1 MGGTGLF
8 GYRLGNDKGPVQ
20 IEGLK
25 EVQYELRRLGVDAK
39 NDMKPA
45 HKKAA
50 EIVAA
55 EAARKAPV
63 RTGQLQSTIRAFG
76 RQKAGV
82 VRVGNKQ
89 IPYAGPIIFGWPA
102 RRIKP
107 NPFIYDAADARRSEI
122 ATVYSERMGEIIRKH
137 GLQLGAPASGLS
149 SVARSIK

>member
-25 EVQYELRRLGVDAK
+25 EVQYELTRLGVDAK

-55 EAARKAPV
+55 EASNKAPV
-63 RTGQLQSTIRAFG
+63 RTGQLRSTIRAFG
-76 RQKAGV
+76 RQRAGV
-82 VRVGNKQ
+82 VRIGTKQ

-107 NPFIYDAADARRSEI
+107 NPFIYDAADSRRAEI
-122 ATVYSERMGEIIRKH
+122 AMAYSDRMSELIRKH
-137 GLQLGAPASGLS
+137 GLQVGAPPMSVS